1 MVSTVPFRHLY
12 KIFSSILHGPYF
24 FQIKDP
30 AIFEKIYSHTQ
41 IVAADTQ
48 AAKITASLISTVL
61 FYLQDFAR
69 RYAVFFT
76 YTITIAL
83 YTL

>member
-30 AIFEKIYSHTQ
+30 AIFEK

>member
-30 AIFEKIYSHTQ
+30 AIFEKCSRTQ
-41 IVAADTQ
+41 IVAADTH